1 MSANRLLGLRCKG
14 SELFWIEQIKMPFM
28 RILHKWQGIYNDEHR
43 GMLVNLLAR
52 NSTSS
57 QFLS

>member
-1 MSANRLLGLRCKG
+1 
-14 SELFWIEQIKMPFM
+14 M
-28 RILHKWQGIYNDEHR
+28 RKILHKWQGIYNDER
-43 GMLVNLLAR
+43 QGMLVNLLAR

>member
-1 MSANRLLGLRCKG
+1 
-14 SELFWIEQIKMPFM
+14 M
-28 RILHKWQGIYNDEHR
+28 RILHKWQGIYVDEHR
-43 GMLVNLLAR
+43 GLLVNLLAR